1 MQVNFSASQLVS
13 IPVPHERVPIQ
24 HYLRQPYRL
33 MNALTDSSRVESVGK
48 DLFRLTMKSRQFLML
63 SFQPVVDLKVW
74 SEPNGTVHVKSI
86 ACEIRGVDYINQ
98 RFQLDLDGKI
108 YPVQMR
114 GQTHLAGSGDLKV
127 SVVLPPIFWM
137 TPQPILEA
145 AGHSLLQ
152 GILLSFK
159 QRLGHQLISDYRQWV
174 GTTDKSS
181 TAELNPALSVNP
193 SVVMASATRSQL

>member
-13 IPVPHERVPIQ
+13 IPVPDETVPIQ
-24 HYLRQPYRL
+24 HYLRQPHRL
-33 MNALTDSSRVESVGK
+33 MHALTEPKRVEAVGEN
-48 DLFRLTMKSRQFLML
+48 LFRLTMRARQFLML
-63 SFQPVVDLKVW
+63 SFQPVVDLRVW
-74 SEPNGTVHVKSI
+74 SEPNGIVHVQSV

-98 RFQLDLDGKI
+98 RFQLNLEGKI

-114 GQTHLAGSGDLKV
+114 GQTHLAGSGDLNV
-127 SVVLPPIFWM
+127 SVELPPIFWM

-159 QRLGHQLISDYRQWV
+159 QRLGHQLIADYRQWL
-174 GTTDKSS
+174 GSEETTA
-181 TAELNPALSVNP
+181 TTELSPLSVNP
-193 SVVMASATRSQL
+193 SVVMASASRSQV